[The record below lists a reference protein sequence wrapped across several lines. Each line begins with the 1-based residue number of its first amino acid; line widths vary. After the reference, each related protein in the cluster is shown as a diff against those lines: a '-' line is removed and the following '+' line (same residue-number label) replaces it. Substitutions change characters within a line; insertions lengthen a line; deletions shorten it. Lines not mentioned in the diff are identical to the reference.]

1 VTGLTSLLEPV
12 MVITLGVIVGF
23 IVVSLFM
30 PMVGMIKA
38 MQT

>member
-1 VTGLTSLLEPV
+1 

-30 PMVGMIKA
+30 PMVHMITN
-38 MQT
+38 MTQQGR